1 MTSRVRR
8 SISQKRHTELY
19 RVNKSRVKARF
30 FYACVLRGPHVER
43 VRLSHVTGS
52 DITQAVARSLT
63 VIDFRP
69 GAVYSGNK
77 KGRGF
82 PDLFKYLYAFTG
94 ENN

>member
-1 MTSRVRR
+1 
-8 SISQKRHTELY
+8 
-19 RVNKSRVKARF
+19 VKARF
-30 FYACVLRGPHVER
+30 FYACVFRGPHVER
-43 VRLSHVTGS
+43 VGLLHVTGS

-63 VIDFRP
+63 VIDFRLGP
-69 GAVYSGNK
+69 VYSGNK